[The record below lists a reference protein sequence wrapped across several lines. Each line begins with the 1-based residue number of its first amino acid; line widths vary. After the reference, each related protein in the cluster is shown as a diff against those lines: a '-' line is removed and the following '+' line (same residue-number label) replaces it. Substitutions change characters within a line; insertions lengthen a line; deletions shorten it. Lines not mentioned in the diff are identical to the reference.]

1 MKNKSE
7 VEKIR
12 LEHELIKERE
22 KSRNLSSILVQ
33 RELESKNDQLEKKNL
48 KLLSKLKLLSDRNKK
63 EMTDGQ
69 TQTISE
75 SLPSPTT
82 GKLLKQ
88 KDKTIMELKAE
99 LDMSSVDI
107 QRLTEDLIHYER
119 VVDEL
124 GSFSVEKNSSKFF

>member
-82 GKLLKQ
+82 GKLLKK

-124 GSFSVEKNSSKFF
+124 GTKKSSKFF

>member
-124 GSFSVEKNSSKFF
+124 GTKKSSKFF

>member
-1 MKNKSE
+1 MNKKFKKFVNRRMFQAEDRIDNLKNKSE

-48 KLLSKLKLLSDRNKK
+48 KLLSKLKSLSERNRK
-63 EMTDGQ
+63 ETIEVQ

-75 SLPSPTT
+75 RF
-82 GKLLKQ
+82 G
-88 KDKTIMELKAE
+88 
-99 LDMSSVDI
+99 
-107 QRLTEDLIHYER
+107 
-119 VVDEL
+119 
-124 GSFSVEKNSSKFF
+124 